1 MARLYEGGFFA
12 NFKYWARYFD
22 TDFGKSFITDDVPQ
36 KWEYYVPDNNGKFQ
50 SIYRDTKFRREQ
62 GSSNEARA
70 YGCTSQIN
78 PVDVAIREQF
88 RNQSNQNPRIFY
100 LDIETRV
107 GTVIPGFPSPDKALE
122 PVSLIQF
129 LDNKTQKVHIIG
141 DKEFYYREWY
151 EKQPDHLGKE
161 IVYHKCHNE
170 AEMFNKFFEFVED
183 LQPAIVFAWNG
194 EGFDF
199 PYLFNRCKR
208 IGLDVSKFS
217 PFWRKFGENS
227 GEQKGY
233 VQGRE
238 MQFADRYSFDLTVGG
253 CAYID
258 IKRLYQKIVLAPRTS
273 YSLNAI
279 AEVEVKA
286 RKIDHSEFKTFDDF
300 YLGNYTKPEKPTED
314 QAKTLCYLMATAGK
328 PEEEIRKAGH
338 GQFVYYGVID
348 VVLLQA
354 IDKKCGLS
362 ALMCNVSNRMNS
374 QYSSVLGTTKPWAN
388 YIRNILL
395 DSGWIIDPEAILNRG
410 ADLEKSI
417 LGGFV
422 REPVTGK
429 HEWVLSADVNS
440 MYPILAIAGSGM
452 SPNNFM
458 FAWELSNEGAEGEL
472 KRFVF
477 EYLHVGD
484 KDKEQNEQNLLNLI
498 KNPELKAK
506 LIRLLKETNLT
517 MAPNGVFFRKD
528 KPGFLPELV
537 KNIYKERKVVK
548 KAMFQKEQRAI
559 KLQEIFTSPLKS

>member
-1 MARLYEGGFFA
+1 MKYYEGGFFA
-12 NFKYWARYFD
+12 NFKYWARYYD
-22 TDFGKSFITDDVPQ
+22 TEMGKSFLTDDVPQ
-36 KWEYYVPDNNGKFQ
+36 KWEYYVQDDTGAFT
-50 SIYRDTKFRREQ
+50 SIYSNKKFRRER
-62 GSSNEARA
+62 GSSNDAKG
-70 YGCTSQIN
+70 YGCTSQVS
-78 PVDVAIREQF
+78 PVDLAIRDQF
-88 RNQSNQNPRIFY
+88 RNLGNPNPRIFY

-107 GTVIPGFPSPDKALE
+107 GTVMKGFPSPDKALE

-129 LDNKTQKVHIIG
+129 LDNKTQIVHLIG
-141 DKEFYYREWY
+141 DREFYYEDWY
-151 EKQPDHLGKE
+151 KKQPDHLGKE
-161 IVYHKCHNE
+161 IQYHKCNNE
-170 AEMFNKFFEFVED
+170 IEMFNKFFEFIED
-183 LQPAIVFAWNG
+183 LQPAVVFAWNG

-199 PYLFNRCKR
+199 PYLYNRCKR
-208 IGLDVSKFS
+208 INQDVSKFS
-217 PFWRKFGENS
+217 PFWRKFGEKT

-233 VQGRE
+233 IQGRSQ
-238 MQFADRYSFDLTVGG
+238 MFADRYAFDLSVGG

-273 YSLNAI
+273 YSLNSI
-279 AEVEVKA
+279 AEVELKS

-314 QAKTLCYLMATAGK
+314 QTKTLCYLMTEAGK
-328 PEEEIRKAGH
+328 PEEEIKKAGH

-348 VVLLQA
+348 VVLLQE

-362 ALMCNVSNRMNS
+362 ALMCDVSNRMNS
-374 QYSSVLGTTKPWAN
+374 QFNSVLGTTKPWAN
-388 YIRNILL
+388 YIRNVLF
-395 DSGWIIDPEAILNRG
+395 DSGWIIDPETILARG

-422 REPVTGK
+422 RDPVTGK

-458 FAWELSNEGAEGEL
+458 FAWELSNEGSEGEL
-472 KRFVF
+472 KRLVV
-477 EYLHVGD
+477 EHLHVGD
-484 KDKEQNEQNLLNLI
+484 PSQEQNEQNLLNLI

-506 LIRLLKETNLT
+506 LVRLLKETNLT

-537 KNIYKERKVVK
+537 KNIFKERKVVK
-548 KAMFQKEQRAI
+548 KAMFKKEQRAI
-559 KLQEIFTSPLKS
+559 KLQEILHHR